1 MKIYLRMRKSTAS
14 PTKGKKPMS
23 SLYLTIKTRPG
34 AKLKYEWLGLHIY
47 EKAKTNLE
55 KDFNKETLLLAESIR
70 AKRLIDLQTTANGFI
85 SSVKSKISF
94 LDYFQ
99 KLTESRAEE
108 SDGNGGNWKST
119 YEHLKAYCD
128 KNDPTLEE
136 IDENFLEG
144 FKEYLQKNIA
154 RRGAGKLNVNSAQS
168 YFNKVRAS
176 LREAHKNKMIKT
188 NPCIHVKGIKGQDT
202 ARKFLTLDEIKK
214 LSATPCESQLLK
226 QAFLFSCLTGLR
238 WSDVK
243 QINWDK
249 IEFDQTDG
257 YSLHYA
263 QQKTKN
269 HEVLPVSEQAIK
281 MLPEKNSTTIDSDPI
296 FKDLTYN
303 TWMNKQLQ
311 SWIYDAGIKKK
322 ITFHCARHSFATL
335 QLTLNTDIYTVSKL
349 LGHRHL
355 KTTEIY
361 AKIVDEKKVF
371 AAAKLNQFS
380 FS

>member
-14 PTKGKKPMS
+14 PTNGKKPMS
-23 SLYLTIKTRPG
+23 SLYLTIKARPG

-47 EKAKTNLE
+47 EKPKTNLE

-70 AKRLIDLQTTANGFI
+70 AKRLIDMQTTANGFV

-99 KLTESRAEE
+99 KLTENRAEE

-119 YEHLKAYCD
+119 YEHLKSYCD
-128 KNDPTLEE
+128 KSDPTLEQ

-144 FKEYLQKNIA
+144 FKEYLLKNIA
-154 RRGAGKLNVNSAQS
+154 RRGTGKLNVNSAQS

-176 LREAHKNKMIKT
+176 LREAHKNKMIKA
-188 NPCIHVKGIKGQDT
+188 NPCLNLRGIKGQDT

-214 LSATPCESQLLK
+214 LSATPCENQLLK

-238 WSDVK
+238 WSDVM
-243 QINWDK
+243 QVSWDK
-249 IEFDQTDG
+249 IEFDEAGG
-257 YSLHYA
+257 YSIHYA
-263 QQKTKN
+263 QQKTKS
-269 HEVLPVSEQAIK
+269 HEVLPVSQQAILL
-281 MLPEKNSTTIDSDPI
+281 LPPKNTIDDDEPI
-296 FKDLTYN
+296 FKDLKYS
-303 TWMNKQLQ
+303 
-311 SWIYDAGIKKK
+311 SWLNNILKDWIADAGIKKK

-335 QLTLNTDIYTVSKL
+335 NLTLNTDIYTVSKL
-349 LGHRHL
+349 LGHKNL

-361 AKIVDEKKVF
+361 AKIVDEKKVE
-371 AAAKLNQFS
+371 AVSKLNNIVFA
-380 FS
+380 